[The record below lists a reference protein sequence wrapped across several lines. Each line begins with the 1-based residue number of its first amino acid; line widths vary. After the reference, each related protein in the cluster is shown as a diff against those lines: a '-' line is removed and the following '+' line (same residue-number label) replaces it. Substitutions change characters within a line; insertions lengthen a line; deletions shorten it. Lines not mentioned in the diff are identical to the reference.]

1 VVHDRDVA
9 AFSERAPGYESG
21 WRGRLHHDIA
31 DRATDLALAGSSGS
45 SGSGRP
51 HRVLDVGCGTGYLL
65 RRLATQVP
73 EAGELAGIDA
83 ATAMIETAR
92 TMTSDRRIQF
102 AMATAEQLPYPQ
114 ETFDLVI
121 STTSF
126 DHWADQRAGLAECFR
141 VLVPGGRLVLID
153 LFSAWLVPT
162 LLAGRRDKART
173 KRRATRLLAEAGFPA
188 PQWHDLYAVIIRAAI
203 AARPADKVD
212 LPPH

>member
-21 WRGRLHHDIA
+21 WRGRLHHEIA
-31 DRATDLALAGSSGS
+31 DKAIDLALAGPA
-45 SGSGRP
+45 RP

-65 RRLATQVP
+65 RGLAVRVP
-73 EAGELAGIDA
+73 EARELAGIDA
-83 ATAMIETAR
+83 APAMIETAR
-92 TMTSDRRIQF
+92 TMAGDRRIRF
-102 AMATAEQLPYPQ
+102 ARATAEHLPYRD

-126 DHWADQRAGLAECFR
+126 DHWSDQRAGLAECFR

-162 LLAGRRDKART
+162 LVAGRRGKART
-173 KRRATRLLAEAGFPA
+173 KRRAARLLADAGFPA
-188 PQWHDLYAVIIRAAI
+188 PQWHDLYAVIIRAAM
-203 AARPADKVD
+203 AAK
-212 LPPH
+212 